1 MTRLE
6 DLVRGAILRG
16 ILPGSQVT
24 VVDAREEPS

>member
-6 DLVRGAILRG
+6 DLIRGAILRG

-24 VVDAREEPS
+24 VVDARW